1 LPHTDYSITGD
12 YEVTT
17 RESYEHIKV
26 ATSLITQAPVAAR
39 KSYQIGLTD
48 GCGQIVRLH
57 TSSTTVHNGVKA
69 QQWSLS
75 VLQAT
80 GKKAH

>member
-1 LPHTDYSITGD
+1 MPHKDVSITGD

-17 RESYEHIKV
+17 KESYEHIKV

-57 TSSTTVHNGVKA
+57 THILHHST
-69 QQWSLS
+69 
-75 VLQAT
+75 
-80 GKKAH
+80 

>member
-1 LPHTDYSITGD
+1 MPHTDLSITGD

-17 RESYEHIKV
+17 GESYEHIKV

-48 GCGQIVRLH
+48 GCGQIIRLH
-57 TSSTTVHNGVKA
+57 THILHHST
-69 QQWSLS
+69 
-75 VLQAT
+75 
-80 GKKAH
+80 

>member
-1 LPHTDYSITGD
+1 MPHTDLSITGD
-12 YEVTT
+12 YEVIT

-57 TSSTTVHNGVKA
+57 TYPPPQFIMGSKHNNEVCQYCRPQVK
-69 QQWSLS
+69 S
-75 VLQAT
+75 
-80 GKKAH
+80 

>member
-1 LPHTDYSITGD
+1 MPHTDLAITGD

-57 TSSTTVHNGVKA
+57 TVHNGVKA

-80 GKKAH
+80 GKKLTDE